1 MKRFSLKELYEKIKN
16 GKKPTKKEIYDWLTK
31 NILVVIGT
39 VILAFGS
46 AVFLIPFDLVMG
58 GTSGIAVIIKSM
70 FSETIDPNTA
80 EMYVNISVAVITWV
94 LFFIGLIF
102 LGKDFAAKTLL
113 STIVYPLAFPILT
126 KLVSPD
132 VLDGFFYLK
141 GSEHEELALV
151 FAGVVGGILL
161 GAGCAIAFLGGGTT
175 GGTDIVAFLIG
186 KFFPKLKISQITF
199 FVDFT
204 IILLGVFAVND
215 IILSGIGILSAYVS
229 SLVIDKIFLGGK
241 TAYVAYI
248 VTTTPEQISRDVI
261 KILDRTTTIMECKGA
276 YSGEHKNVVM
286 ISFTMREYREI
297 LSIVSKYDKKAFI
310 TVDKAHEVSGEGW

>member
-1 MKRFSLKELYEKIKN
+1 MNKL
-16 GKKPTKKEIYDWLTK
+16 TKKEIYSYLSK
-31 NILVVIGT
+31 NLLVILGT

-58 GTSGIAVIIKSM
+58 GTSGIAIIIKSC
-70 FSETIDPNTA
+70 FPQGLDSATVDVYI
-80 EMYVNISVAVITWV
+80 NIAVAVITWA

-113 STIVYPLAFPILT
+113 STIVYPLVFPLLSM
-126 KLVSPD
+126 LVDPD
-132 VLDGFFYLK
+132 VLGGYFYLQ
-141 GSEHEELALV
+141 GNAHQELVLV
-151 FAGVVGGILL
+151 FAGVMGGILL

-175 GGTDIVAFLIG
+175 GGTDIIAFLIC
-186 KFFPKLKISQITF
+186 KFSPKLKISQVTF

-204 IILLGVFAVND
+204 IIALGIFAVGD
-215 IILSGIGILSAYVS
+215 LIISSIGVLSAYVS

-241 TAYVAYI
+241 TAYVAHI
-248 VTTTPEQISRDVI
+248 VTTTPAQISEDVI
-261 KILDRTTTIMECKGA
+261 KILDRTTTIMDCKGA

-286 ISFTMREYREI
+286 VSFTMREYREI

-310 TVDKAHEVSGEGW
+310 TVNKAHEISGEGW

>member
-1 MKRFSLKELYEKIKN
+1 MNKL
-16 GKKPTKKEIYDWLTK
+16 TKKEIYSYLSK
-31 NILVVIGT
+31 NLLVILGT

-58 GTSGIAVIIKSM
+58 GTSGIAIIIKSC
-70 FSETIDPNTA
+70 FPQGLDSATVD
-80 EMYVNISVAVITWV
+80 MYINIAVAVITWA

-113 STIVYPLAFPILT
+113 STIVYPLVFPLLS
-126 KLVSPD
+126 KLASPGVVPGD
-132 VLDGFFYLK
+132 FFYLK

-151 FAGVVGGILL
+151 FAGVMGGILL

-175 GGTDIVAFLIG
+175 GGTDIIAFLIC
-186 KFFPKLKISQITF
+186 KFFPKLKISRVTF

-204 IILLGVFAVND
+204 IIALGIFAVGD
-215 IILSGIGILSAYVS
+215 LIISSIGVLSAYVS

-241 TAYVAYI
+241 TAYVAHI
-248 VTTTPEQISRDVI
+248 VTTTPAQISEDVI
-261 KILDRTTTIMECKGA
+261 KILDRTTTIMDCKGA

-286 ISFTMREYREI
+286 VSFTMREYREI

-310 TVDKAHEVSGEGW
+310 TVNKAHEISGEGW

>member
-1 MKRFSLKELYEKIKN
+1 MNKLSIKEIFGKIKN
-16 GKKPTKKEIYDWLTK
+16 EKKPTKKEVYDWLTK
-31 NILVVIGT
+31 NALVIIGT

-46 AVFLIPFDLVMG
+46 AVFLIPLDLVMG
-58 GTSGIAVIIKSM
+58 GTSGIAIIIKSFLPQGM
-70 FSETIDPNTA
+70 DVEA
-80 EMYVNISVAVITWV
+80 CVNISVAVITWA
-94 LFFIGLIF
+94 LFFVGLIF
-102 LGKDFAAKTLL
+102 LGRDFAAKTLL
-113 STIVYPLAFPILT
+113 STIVYPLAFPLLS

-132 VLDGFFYLK
+132 VLDGFFYLQ
-141 GSEHEELALV
+141 GNEHGELALV

-175 GGTDIVAFLIG
+175 GGTDIIAFLIG

-215 IILSGIGILSAYVS
+215 IILSGIGVLSAYVS

-261 KILDRTTTIMECKGA
+261 KILDRTTTIMDCKGA

-297 LSIVSKYDKKAFI
+297 LSIVNKYDKKAFI

>member
-1 MKRFSLKELYEKIKN
+1 MKKI
-16 GKKPTKKEIYDWLTK
+16 TKKEIYSYLTK
-31 NILVVIGT
+31 NLLVILGT

-58 GTSGIAVIIKSM
+58 GTSGIAIIIKSC
-70 FSETIDPNTA
+70 FPQGLDSATVD
-80 EMYVNISVAVITWV
+80 MYINIAVAVITWA

-113 STIVYPLAFPILT
+113 STIVYPLVFPLLSM
-126 KLVSPD
+126 LVDPD
-132 VLDGFFYLK
+132 VLGGYFYLQ
-141 GSEHEELALV
+141 GNAHQELVLV
-151 FAGVVGGILL
+151 FAGVMGGILL

-175 GGTDIVAFLIG
+175 GGTDIIAFLIC
-186 KFFPKLKISQITF
+186 KFFPKLKISQVTF

-204 IILLGVFAVND
+204 IIALGIFAVGD
-215 IILSGIGILSAYVS
+215 LIISSIGVLSAYVS

-241 TAYVAYI
+241 TAYVAHI
-248 VTTTPEQISRDVI
+248 VTTTPAQISEDVI
-261 KILDRTTTIMECKGA
+261 KILDRTTTIMDCKGA

-286 ISFTMREYREI
+286 VSFTMREYREI

-310 TVDKAHEVSGEGW
+310 TVNKAHEISGEGW

>member
-1 MKRFSLKELYEKIKN
+1 MKKVS
-16 GKKPTKKEIYDWLTK
+16 KKEISQWFTRNL
-31 NILVVIGT
+31 LVIFGT

-58 GTSGIAVIIKSM
+58 GTSGIAIVIKTLFPEGISPDM
-70 FSETIDPNTA
+70 A
-80 EMYVNISVAVITWV
+80 EMYVNIVVALITWS
-94 LFFIGLIF
+94 LFFVGLIF
-102 LGKDFAAKTLL
+102 LGRDFAAKTLL
-113 STIVYPLAFPILT
+113 STIVYPLAFPLLT

-132 VLDGFFYLK
+132 VLGGFFYLQ

-175 GGTDIVAFLIG
+175 GGTDIIAFLIG

-215 IILSGIGILSAYVS
+215 LILSGIGVLSAYVS
-229 SLVIDKIFLGGK
+229 SMVIDKIFLGGK
-241 TAYVAYI
+241 TAYVANI
-248 VTTTPEQISRDVI
+248 VTTTPTEISNDVI
-261 KILDRTTTIMECKGA
+261 KILDRTTTIMDCKGA
-276 YSGEHKNVVM
+276 YSGEGKNLVM
-286 ISFTMREYREI
+286 VSFTMREYREI

-310 TVDKAHEVSGEGW
+310 TVNKAHEISGEGW

>member
-1 MKRFSLKELYEKIKN
+1 MKKVS
-16 GKKPTKKEIYDWLTK
+16 KKEISQWFTRNL
-31 NILVVIGT
+31 LVIFGT

-58 GTSGIAVIIKSM
+58 GTSGIAIVIKTLFPEGISPDM
-70 FSETIDPNTA
+70 A
-80 EMYVNISVAVITWV
+80 EMYVNIVVALITWS
-94 LFFIGLIF
+94 LFFVGLIF
-102 LGKDFAAKTLL
+102 LGRDFAAKTLL
-113 STIVYPLAFPILT
+113 STIVYPLAFPLLT

-132 VLDGFFYLK
+132 VLGGFFYLQ

-175 GGTDIVAFLIG
+175 GGTDIIAFLIG

-215 IILSGIGILSAYVS
+215 LILSGIGVLSAYVS
-229 SLVIDKIFLGGK
+229 SMVIDKIFLGGK
-241 TAYVAYI
+241 TAYVANI
-248 VTTTPEQISRDVI
+248 VTTTPTEISNDVI
-261 KILDRTTTIMECKGA
+261 KILDRTTTIMDCKGA
-276 YSGEHKNVVM
+276 YSGECKNLVM
-286 ISFTMREYREI
+286 VSFTMREYREI

-310 TVDKAHEVSGEGW
+310 TVNKAHEISGEGW

>member
-1 MKRFSLKELYEKIKN
+1 MNKL
-16 GKKPTKKEIYDWLTK
+16 TKKEIYSYLSK
-31 NILVVIGT
+31 NLLVILGT

-58 GTSGIAVIIKSM
+58 GTSGIAIIIKSC
-70 FSETIDPNTA
+70 FPQGLDSATVDVYI
-80 EMYVNISVAVITWV
+80 NIAVAVITWA

-113 STIVYPLAFPILT
+113 STIVYPLVFPLLSM
-126 KLVSPD
+126 LVEPD
-132 VLDGFFYLK
+132 VLGGYFYLQ
-141 GSEHEELALV
+141 GNAHQELVLV
-151 FAGVVGGILL
+151 FAGVMGGILL

-175 GGTDIVAFLIG
+175 GGTDIIAFLIC
-186 KFFPKLKISQITF
+186 KFFPKLKISQVTF

-204 IILLGVFAVND
+204 IIALGIFAVGD
-215 IILSGIGILSAYVS
+215 LIISSIGVLSAYVS

-241 TAYVAYI
+241 TAYVAHI
-248 VTTTPEQISRDVI
+248 VTTTPAQISEDVI
-261 KILDRTTTIMECKGA
+261 KILDRTTTIMDCKGA

-286 ISFTMREYREI
+286 VSFTMREYREI

-310 TVDKAHEVSGEGW
+310 TVNKAHEISGEGW

>member
-1 MKRFSLKELYEKIKN
+1 MNKL
-16 GKKPTKKEIYDWLTK
+16 TKKEIYSYLTK
-31 NILVVIGT
+31 NLLVILGT

-58 GTSGIAVIIKSM
+58 GTSGIAIIIKSC
-70 FSETIDPNTA
+70 FPQGLDSATVDVYI
-80 EMYVNISVAVITWV
+80 NIAVAVITWA

-113 STIVYPLAFPILT
+113 STIVYPLVFPLLSM
-126 KLVSPD
+126 LVDPD
-132 VLDGFFYLK
+132 VLGGYFYLQ
-141 GSEHEELALV
+141 GNAHRELVLV
-151 FAGVVGGILL
+151 FAGVMGGILL

-175 GGTDIVAFLIG
+175 GGTDIIAFLIC
-186 KFFPKLKISQITF
+186 KFFPKLKISQVTF

-204 IILLGVFAVND
+204 IIALGIFAVGD
-215 IILSGIGILSAYVS
+215 LIISSIGVLSAYVS

-241 TAYVAYI
+241 TAYVAHI
-248 VTTTPEQISRDVI
+248 VTTTPAQISEDVI
-261 KILDRTTTIMECKGA
+261 KILDRTTTIMDCKGA

-286 ISFTMREYREI
+286 VSFTMREYREI

-310 TVDKAHEVSGEGW
+310 TVNKAHEISGEGW

>member
-1 MKRFSLKELYEKIKN
+1 MKKL
-16 GKKPTKKEIYDWLTK
+16 TKKEIYSYLTK
-31 NILVVIGT
+31 NLLVILGT

-58 GTSGIAVIIKSM
+58 GTSGIAIIIKSC
-70 FSETIDPNTA
+70 FPQGLDSATVDVYI
-80 EMYVNISVAVITWV
+80 NIAVAVITWA

-113 STIVYPLAFPILT
+113 STIVYPLVFPLLSM
-126 KLVSPD
+126 LVEPD
-132 VLDGFFYLK
+132 VLGGYFYLQ
-141 GSEHEELALV
+141 GNAHQELVLV
-151 FAGVVGGILL
+151 FAGVMGGILL

-175 GGTDIVAFLIG
+175 GGTDIIAFLIC
-186 KFFPKLKISQITF
+186 KFFPKLKISQVTF

-204 IILLGVFAVND
+204 IIALGIFAVGD
-215 IILSGIGILSAYVS
+215 LIISSIGVLSAYVS

-241 TAYVAYI
+241 TAYVAHI
-248 VTTTPEQISRDVI
+248 VTTTPAQISEDVI
-261 KILDRTTTIMECKGA
+261 KILDRTTTIMDCKGA

-286 ISFTMREYREI
+286 VSFTMREYREI

-310 TVDKAHEVSGEGW
+310 TVNKAHEISGEGW

>member
-1 MKRFSLKELYEKIKN
+1 MNKL
-16 GKKPTKKEIYDWLTK
+16 TKKEIYSYLSK
-31 NILVVIGT
+31 NLLVILGT

-58 GTSGIAVIIKSM
+58 GTSGIAIIIKSC
-70 FSETIDPNTA
+70 FPQGLDSATVD
-80 EMYVNISVAVITWV
+80 MYINIAVAVITWA

-113 STIVYPLAFPILT
+113 STIVYPLVFPLLSM
-126 KLVSPD
+126 LVDPD
-132 VLDGFFYLK
+132 VLGGYFYLQ
-141 GSEHEELALV
+141 GNAHQELVLV
-151 FAGVVGGILL
+151 FAGVMGGILL

-175 GGTDIVAFLIG
+175 GGTDIIAFLIC
-186 KFFPKLKISQITF
+186 KFFPKLKISRVTF

-204 IILLGVFAVND
+204 IIALGIFAVGD
-215 IILSGIGILSAYVS
+215 LIISSIGVLSAYVS

-241 TAYVAYI
+241 TAYVAHI
-248 VTTTPEQISRDVI
+248 VTTTPAQISEDVI
-261 KILDRTTTIMECKGA
+261 KILDRTTTIMDCKGA

-286 ISFTMREYREI
+286 VSFTMREYREI

-310 TVDKAHEVSGEGW
+310 TVNKAHEISGEGW

>member
-1 MKRFSLKELYEKIKN
+1 MKKVNIKEIYEKIT
-16 GKKPTKKEIYDWLTK
+16 KKSPPTKREVYDWLAK
-31 NILVVIGT
+31 NALVILGT

-58 GTSGIAVIIKSM
+58 GTSGIAIIIKSLM
-70 FSETIDPNTA
+70 PSGVPVDTV
-80 EMYVNISVAVITWV
+80 VNVSVAIITWS
-94 LFFIGLIF
+94 LFFVGLIF

-113 STIVYPLAFPILT
+113 STIVYPLAFPLLSL
-126 KLVSPD
+126 LVSSD
-132 VLDGFFYLK
+132 VLDGFFNLK
-141 GSEHEELALV
+141 DSAHEELALV

-175 GGTDIVAFLIG
+175 GGTDIIAFLIG
-186 KFFPKLKISQITF
+186 KFFPKWKISQITF

-204 IILLGVFAVND
+204 IILLGIFAVKD
-215 IILSGIGILSAYVS
+215 LVLSGIGVLSAYVS

-241 TAYVAYI
+241 TAYVAHI
-248 VTTTPEQISRDVI
+248 VTTTPNEISRDVI

-276 YSGEHKNVVM
+276 YSGEDKNIVM
-286 ISFTMREYREI
+286 VSFTMREYREI

-310 TVDKAHEVSGEGW
+310 TVNKAHEISGEGW

>member
-1 MKRFSLKELYEKIKN
+1 MNKL
-16 GKKPTKKEIYDWLTK
+16 TKKEIYSYLSK
-31 NILVVIGT
+31 NLLVILGT

-58 GTSGIAVIIKSM
+58 GTSGIAIIIKSC
-70 FSETIDPNTA
+70 FPQGLDSATVD
-80 EMYVNISVAVITWV
+80 MYINIAVAVITWA

-113 STIVYPLAFPILT
+113 STIVYPLVFPLLSM
-126 KLVSPD
+126 LVDPD
-132 VLDGFFYLK
+132 VLGGYFYLQ
-141 GSEHEELALV
+141 GNAHQELVLV
-151 FAGVVGGILL
+151 FAGVMGGILL

-175 GGTDIVAFLIG
+175 GGTDIIAFLIC
-186 KFFPKLKISQITF
+186 KFFPKLKISQVTF

-204 IILLGVFAVND
+204 IIALGIFAVGD
-215 IILSGIGILSAYVS
+215 LIISSIGVLSAYVS

-241 TAYVAYI
+241 TAYVAHI
-248 VTTTPEQISRDVI
+248 VTTTPAQISEDVI
-261 KILDRTTTIMECKGA
+261 KILDRTTTIMDCKGA

-286 ISFTMREYREI
+286 VSFTMREYREI

-310 TVDKAHEVSGEGW
+310 TVNKAHEISGEGW

>member
-1 MKRFSLKELYEKIKN
+1 MNKLSIKEIFGKIKN
-16 GKKPTKKEIYDWLTK
+16 EKKPTKREVYDWLTK
-31 NILVVIGT
+31 NALVIIGT

-46 AVFLIPFDLVMG
+46 AVFLIPLDLVMG
-58 GTSGIAVIIKSM
+58 GTSGIAIIIKSFLPQGM
-70 FSETIDPNTA
+70 DVEA
-80 EMYVNISVAVITWV
+80 CVNISVAVITWA
-94 LFFIGLIF
+94 LFFVGLIF
-102 LGKDFAAKTLL
+102 LGRDFAAKTLL
-113 STIVYPLAFPILT
+113 STIVYPLAFPLLS

-132 VLDGFFYLK
+132 VLDGFFYLQ
-141 GSEHEELALV
+141 GNEHGELALV
-151 FAGVVGGILL
+151 FSGVVGGILL

-175 GGTDIVAFLIG
+175 GGTDIIAFLIG

-215 IILSGIGILSAYVS
+215 IILSGIGVLSAYIS

-261 KILDRTTTIMECKGA
+261 KILDRTTTIMDCKGA

>member
-1 MKRFSLKELYEKIKN
+1 MNKFSIKEFFGKIIN
-16 GKKPTKKEIYDWLTK
+16 RKKPTKREVYDWLTK
-31 NILVVIGT
+31 NALVIIGT

-46 AVFLIPFDLVMG
+46 AVFLIPLDLVMG
-58 GTSGIAVIIKSM
+58 GTSGIAIIIKSFLPQGM
-70 FSETIDPNTA
+70 DVEA
-80 EMYVNISVAVITWV
+80 CVNISVAVITWA
-94 LFFIGLIF
+94 LFFVGLIF
-102 LGKDFAAKTLL
+102 LGRDFAAKTLL
-113 STIVYPLAFPILT
+113 STIVYPLAFPLLS

-132 VLDGFFYLK
+132 VLDGFFYLQ
-141 GSEHEELALV
+141 GNEHGELALV

-175 GGTDIVAFLIG
+175 GGTDIIAFLIG

-215 IILSGIGILSAYVS
+215 IILSGIGVLSAYVS

-261 KILDRTTTIMECKGA
+261 KILDRTTTIMDCKGA

>member
-1 MKRFSLKELYEKIKN
+1 MNKLSIKEIFEKITN
-16 GKKPTKKEIYDWLTK
+16 GKKPTKKQVYDWLTK
-31 NILVVIGT
+31 NALVIIGT
-39 VILAFGS
+39 IILAFGS

-58 GTSGIAVIIKSM
+58 GTSGIAIIIKS
-70 FSETIDPNTA
+70 FLPVGVDVETC
-80 EMYVNISVAVITWV
+80 VNVAVAVITWA
-94 LFFIGLIF
+94 LFFVGLIF
-102 LGKDFAAKTLL
+102 LGRDFAAKTLL
-113 STIVYPLAFPILT
+113 STIVYPLAFPLLS

-132 VLDGFFYLK
+132 VLDGFFYLQ
-141 GSEHEELALV
+141 GNEHGELALV
-151 FAGVVGGILL
+151 FSGVVGGILL

-175 GGTDIVAFLIG
+175 GGTDIIAFLIG

-215 IILSGIGILSAYVS
+215 IILSGIGVLSAYIS

-261 KILDRTTTIMECKGA
+261 KILDRTTTIMDCKGA

>member
-1 MKRFSLKELYEKIKN
+1 MKKL
-16 GKKPTKKEIYDWLTK
+16 TKKEIYSYLTK
-31 NILVVIGT
+31 NLLVILGT

-58 GTSGIAVIIKSM
+58 GTSGIAIIIKSC
-70 FSETIDPNTA
+70 FPQGLDSATVDVYI
-80 EMYVNISVAVITWV
+80 NIAVAVITWA

-113 STIVYPLAFPILT
+113 STIVYPLVFPLLSM
-126 KLVSPD
+126 LVEPD
-132 VLDGFFYLK
+132 VLGGYFYLQ
-141 GSEHEELALV
+141 GNAHQELVLV
-151 FAGVVGGILL
+151 FAGVMGGILL

-175 GGTDIVAFLIG
+175 GGTDIIAFLIC
-186 KFFPKLKISQITF
+186 KFFPKLKISQVTF

-204 IILLGVFAVND
+204 IIALGIFAVGD
-215 IILSGIGILSAYVS
+215 LIISSIGVLSAYVS

-241 TAYVAYI
+241 TAYVAHI
-248 VTTTPEQISRDVI
+248 VTTTPAQISEDVI
-261 KILDRTTTIMECKGA
+261 KILDRTTTIMDCKGA

-286 ISFTMREYREI
+286 VSFTMREYREI

>member
-1 MKRFSLKELYEKIKN
+1 MNKL
-16 GKKPTKKEIYDWLTK
+16 TKKEIYSYLTK
-31 NILVVIGT
+31 NLLVILGT

-58 GTSGIAVIIKSM
+58 GTSGIAIIIKSC
-70 FSETIDPNTA
+70 FPQGLDSATVDAYI
-80 EMYVNISVAVITWV
+80 NIAVAVITWA

-113 STIVYPLAFPILT
+113 STIVYPLVFPLLSM
-126 KLVSPD
+126 LVDPGA
-132 VLDGFFYLK
+132 LGGYFNLQGNAYQ
-141 GSEHEELALV
+141 ELALV
-151 FAGVVGGILL
+151 FAGVMGGILL

-175 GGTDIVAFLIG
+175 GGTDIIAFLIC
-186 KFFPKLKISQITF
+186 KFFPKLKISQVTF

-204 IILLGVFAVND
+204 IIALGAIAVND
-215 IILSGIGILSAYVS
+215 LIITGIGVLSAYVS

-241 TAYVAYI
+241 TAYVAHI
-248 VTTTPEQISRDVI
+248 VTTTPAQISEDVI
-261 KILDRTTTIMECKGA
+261 KILDRTTTIMDCKGA

-286 ISFTMREYREI
+286 VSFTMREYREI

-310 TVDKAHEVSGEGW
+310 TVNKAHEISGEGW

>member
-1 MKRFSLKELYEKIKN
+1 MNKL
-16 GKKPTKKEIYDWLTK
+16 TKKEIYSYLTK
-31 NILVVIGT
+31 NLLVILGT

-46 AVFLIPFDLVMG
+46 AVFLIPFNLVMG
-58 GTSGIAVIIKSM
+58 GTSGIAVIIKSL
-70 FSETIDPNTA
+70 FAGSDIDPTSI
-80 EMYVNISVAVITWV
+80 VNISVAVITWA

-113 STIVYPLAFPILT
+113 STIVYPLVFPLLS
-126 KLVSPD
+126 KLASPGVVPGD
-132 VLDGFFYLK
+132 FFYLK

-151 FAGVVGGILL
+151 FAGVMGGILL

-175 GGTDIVAFLIG
+175 GGTDIIAFLIC
-186 KFFPKLKISQITF
+186 KFFPKLKISQVTF

-204 IILLGVFAVND
+204 IIALGIFAVGD
-215 IILSGIGILSAYVS
+215 LIISSIGVLSAYVS

-241 TAYVAYI
+241 TAYVAHI
-248 VTTTPEQISRDVI
+248 VTTTPAQISEDVI
-261 KILDRTTTIMECKGA
+261 KILDRTTTIMDCKGA

-286 ISFTMREYREI
+286 VSFTMREYREI

-310 TVDKAHEVSGEGW
+310 TVNKAHEISGEGW